1 MPHWITFE
9 MDYRAFAYF
18 FVSCVLTGIAFGCFP
33 ALQISRTNVNHHL
46 KEGARQASGSFRAR
60 RLASL
65 LLVAEIALTTTLL
78 AEAGL
83 FMRGFLQSVR
93 TEMGFDARHVVVAH
107 VTLPWTKYRTD
118 SERVAFVEA
127 FMERLDRPGRA
138 VTVAVEHPMSG
149 AFPRALKL
157 DGRDAASKTGAPTD
171 VFTLPAHTGYFR
183 ALDVKL
189 RLGRDFRPGD
199 GAAGS
204 EVAIVNESFVAK
216 YWPSENPIGKRLRV
230 GNDKAPWLEVVGVS
244 PDIFQMGNIAIGPRP
259 LVYLPFRLNPSQSFS
274 VMAHT
279 EDSGGSTA
287 MEMRTEAAKL
297 DPDLALHNV
306 MNLDEEIRQDRLPY
320 QVFTA
325 IWGIFSVMALL
336 MSSVGLYGVTAHGV
350 SRRTQEIGIR
360 AAVGATPVGVVWLVL
375 KQSVLRVAAGLVLGL
390 IGAALLG
397 DLVEGILSPI
407 PPRDPLTFTFI
418 AALMASVALTACIVP
433 AWRAARLTPADAL
446 RME

>member
-1 MPHWITFE
+1 
-9 MDYRAFAYF
+9 
-18 FVSCVLTGIAFGCFP
+18 
-33 ALQISRTNVNHHL
+33 
-46 KEGARQASGSFRAR
+46 
-60 RLASL
+60 
-65 LLVAEIALTTTLL
+65 
-78 AEAGL
+78 
-83 FMRGFLQSVR
+83 
-93 TEMGFDARHVVVAH
+93 
-107 VTLPWTKYRTD
+107 
-118 SERVAFVEA
+118 
-127 FMERLDRPGRA
+127 
-138 VTVAVEHPMSG
+138 MSG